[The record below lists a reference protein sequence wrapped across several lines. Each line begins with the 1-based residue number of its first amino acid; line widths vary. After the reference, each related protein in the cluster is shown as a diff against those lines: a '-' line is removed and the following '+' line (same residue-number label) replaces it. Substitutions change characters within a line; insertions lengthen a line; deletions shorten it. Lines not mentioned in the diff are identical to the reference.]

1 MKTITNLLFTFCLMA
16 IVVVQ
21 SYAQPPAMRM
31 VTKNANGTEEYLYYH
46 SQGDYYVY
54 SSSTRPKH
62 IKLINVRE
70 SIINGQKTKVVKF
83 PGSNALYKFAIGG
96 SNLICTNPNGSRQEF
111 VLEEKLTY
119 KGKNGLIE
127 YLYIPGPGVF
137 YYNNNRNRRKIEL
150 KIVGGSQAAPV
161 VQFPGSPKRYT
172 LTYVIDGTIRC
183 KNPDGSVQYF
193 KRDY

>member
-1 MKTITNLLFTFCLMA
+1 MA
-16 IVVVQ
+16 ITFGQ
-21 SYAQPPAMRM
+21 SYAQAPAMRM
-31 VTKNANGTEEYLYYH
+31 VTKNTNGTEEYLYYH
-46 SQGDYYVY
+46 PQGDYYVY
-54 SSSTRPKH
+54 SSSTRPKR
-62 IKLINVRE
+62 IKLTNVRE
-70 SIINGQKTKVVKF
+70 SIINGLKTKVVKF
-83 PGSNALYKFAIGG
+83 PGNNALYKLVIGG
-96 SNLICTNPNGSRQEF
+96 SNLTCINPNGSRQEF
-111 VLEEKLTY
+111 ILEEKMAS

-172 LTYVIDGTIRC
+172 LTYVIDGSIMC

-193 KRDY
+193 KKDY